1 MAPNPR
7 LLRRLVPRT
16 LFGRTLLMLLL
27 PLVIVEI
34 VALQVFYGSHLNIV
48 TRRLSAAIAG
58 EIALEIELLQRYPAP
73 DDQAWLLRAA
83 QERLEMP
90 IQLEPGS

>member
-58 EIALEIELLQRYPAP
+58 EIGCP
-73 DDQAWLLRAA
+73 DAA
-83 QERLEMP
+83 
-90 IQLEPGS
+90 